1 MIIGFIGHHWYLVNF
16 ELSFTNSI
24 VEKIQVEASYDITSL
39 IGEVGGT
46 IGLTLGLCFLSI
58 LEMLLFHFVQKWKN
72 MSLRIT
78 MFLLLI
84 PLAHYV
90 VTSCFK
96 YMNEP
101 ISTVVSFTKGNAIEE
116 FPYLTF
122 CPSRAY
128 NFQGGT
134 FHHEVERGFLF
145 INNTTFTAEDYVWTL
160 SYNIQDIIL
169 EPYLSINDKIILLN
183 SDEVWSKVY
192 HKLYGLCYTLD
203 IRKGDA
209 LLNTYKMGPVTFGC
223 QPKRSGIVLMHNHND
238 LLAADGYSSILDF
251 SWRGNH
257 SKVNDHL
264 DVLDLMDFSNDKHL
278 NKHYVIRKRK
288 LKSVL
293 T

>member
-90 VTSCFK
+90 VASCFK

-169 EPYLSINDKIILLN
+169 EPYLSINDKILLLN
-183 SDEVWSKVY
+183 SDEIWSKVY
-192 HKLYGLCYTLD
+192 HKSYGLCYTLD

-209 LLNTYKMGPVTFGC
+209 FL
-223 QPKRSGIVLMHNHND
+223 QH
-238 LLAADGYSSILDF
+238 
-251 SWRGNH
+251 
-257 SKVNDHL
+257 
-264 DVLDLMDFSNDKHL
+264 
-278 NKHYVIRKRK
+278 
-288 LKSVL
+288 
-293 T
+293 